1 MARRKQVLFIQL
13 PQLDNDIQGET
24 ENVPLAA
31 AYLQYAAEQA
41 GEDKHYEFT
50 RLPEPALDADNATLL
65 TTVIALNP
73 SVIAC
78 TLYLWNIERTLRL
91 MRSIRRTIP
100 HVRIVIGGP
109 EAAYSHPFLYSHPI
123 ADAIVIGEG
132 ESVFPALLRSFRTGK
147 PASFSTVSQL
157 TPQGYRLGTTPTPPV
172 SLSSQIPPPGYDA
185 CRPNRKGMAYLETS
199 RGCPMRCTYC
209 RYPHLRH
216 RMSFLEPA
224 DIIARVKALRKLG
237 AREIRFVDPTFNS
250 HPRFREIIR
259 SLARLNRAG
268 RLSFF
273 AELNAERLTDEE
285 ADQLAAANFVEIE
298 VGVQSRDPQVLA
310 VIRRP
315 TSLARLDAGIQRL
328 TRRRIKVTVD
338 IMYGLPLQNL
348 ADVQHSVAWALKL
361 RQANV
366 QCLQTLLLPG
376 TELRDRH
383 HQWQIRAQSR
393 PPYGVTQTSTM
404 DATTFKT
411 IESLISSHSR
421 LRSDITTPRFVGKKL
436 DLFSERISMD
446 GEPAFAKGTRNRRA
460 YLIDGA
466 NLFGCQNQLARF
478 IKNTITHEPDCLF
491 QFVLCPRDEEP
502 LDLLDT
508 LIRTIRSQASHL
520 NDRYASV
527 ALDAKIA
534 SRRLMVMLP
543 RTGRFSREWIEEAE
557 ELLSAAFF

>member
-1 MARRKQVLFIQL
+1 
-13 PQLDNDIQGET
+13 
-24 ENVPLAA
+24 
-31 AYLQYAAEQA
+31 
-41 GEDKHYEFT
+41 
-50 RLPEPALDADNATLL
+50 
-65 TTVIALNP
+65 
-73 SVIAC
+73 
-78 TLYLWNIERTLRL
+78 
-91 MRSIRRTIP
+91 
-100 HVRIVIGGP
+100 
-109 EAAYSHPFLYSHPI
+109 
-123 ADAIVIGEG
+123 
-132 ESVFPALLRSFRTGK
+132 
-147 PASFSTVSQL
+147 
-157 TPQGYRLGTTPTPPV
+157 
-172 SLSSQIPPPGYDA
+172 
-185 CRPNRKGMAYLETS
+185 
-199 RGCPMRCTYC
+199 MRCTYC

-250 HPRFREIIR
+250 HPRFREIIL

-268 RLSFF
+268 HLSFF
-273 AELNAERLTDEE
+273 AELNAERLTDED
-285 ADQLAAANFVEIE
+285 ADQLSAAHFVEIE
-298 VGVQSRDPQVLA
+298 VGVQSRDPKVLA

-338 IMYGLPLQNL
+338 IMYGLPLQGL
-348 ADVQHSVAWALKL
+348 ADVQHSVAWALTL

-383 HQWQIRAQSR
+383 RQWRIKAQSR

-404 DATTFKT
+404 DTNTFKM
-411 IESLISSHSR
+411 IENLISSHSR
-421 LRSDITTPRFVGKKL
+421 LRSDITTPRFVGRKL
-436 DLFSERISMD
+436 DLFSERIVAD
-446 GEPAFAKGTRNRRA
+446 DEPAFAQGTRNRRA
-460 YLIDGA
+460 YLFDGA
-466 NLFGCQNQLARF
+466 NLFDRQQALARF
-478 IKNTITHEPDCLF
+478 ITNVIKREPDCLF

-508 LIRTIRSQASHL
+508 LIGTIRSHANHL

-527 ALDAKIA
+527 ALDSRIA
-534 SRRLMVMLP
+534 SRRLMVLLP